1 MAQHMEQNKQETAVE
16 WLYQKLS
23 TASSEELVGSINAWF
38 DFAKIIEK
46 EQIMHAYIDG
56 EHQQGYVGESEQ
68 YYNETYGE

>member
-1 MAQHMEQNKQETAVE
+1 MENKQQTAVE

-46 EQIMHAYIDG
+46 EQIAHAYT
-56 EHQQGYVGESEQ
+56 QGSYDMTDKEFRPEQ
-68 YYNETYGE
+68 YYKETYGE